1 MTEAIFTRTVII
13 GAGCAAWSAALH
25 LNDLG
30 DTDFLLLAE
39 DINAGTSR
47 NTGSDKQT
55 YYKLSLSGDEGDS
68 VGQMARDLMTGP
80 DVDGDIA
87 LCEAAGSAKGF
98 YRLANLGVPFPHNA
112 YGEYAGYMTDHDR
125 RARATS
131 AGPLTSRYMTEALE
145 KAAMTK
151 GTRVLD
157 KYMAIDLLVGKNG
170 IEGVLCLDLRENQL
184 KTIACAHVILCT
196 GGPAHIYLDS
206 VYPLSQHGMS
216 GLALR
221 AGATASNL
229 HIWQYGLASTAF
241 RWNVSGSYQQALP
254 RYVSVDAKG
263 IEREFLIQAM
273 KPEAALNL
281 TFLKG
286 YQWPFDEKKI
296 PGSSQIDL
304 LVKQETDHGRRV
316 YMDYRRN
323 PTGYNE
329 SAMNEETHTYLK
341 NCGALQSTP
350 LERLKAINAPAIEL
364 YRSNGISLE
373 SEMLEIK
380 VCAQHHNG
388 GIMVDCNWQSDV
400 PGLYVAGEAAGTF
413 GSVRPGGS
421 ALNSTQVG
429 SIRAAQHIAQK
440 SARPNP
446 TKAPETERLSLPFG
460 DAQGNPDVLA
470 LSMQTTMSRVAGI
483 SKNAAG
489 IKAHLVHVRRGLEN
503 TRKMNIDDPN
513 LVSRILLK
521 DLLET
526 QKAVLET
533 MLYALENPEQGVLE
547 MRTKGCA
554 YREARP
560 LPERN
565 LWFESVWREYRGE
578 DNH

>member
-13 GAGCAAWSAALH
+13 GSGCAAWSAALH
-25 LNDLG
+25 LNDLR

-55 YYKLSLSGDEGDS
+55 YYKLSLCGDEGDS

-87 LCEAAGSAKGF
+87 LCEAAGSARGF

-157 KYMAIDLLVGKNG
+157 KHMAIELLCGKNG

-184 KTIACAHVILCT
+184 KTIACSHVILCT

-221 AGATASNL
+221 AGATAANL

-273 KPEAALNL
+273 KPAEALNL

-286 YQWPFDEKKI
+286 YQWPFDERKI

-304 LVKQETDHGRRV
+304 LVKQETDHDRRV
-316 YMDYRRN
+316 YLDYKRN
-323 PTGYNE
+323 PTGYDE
-329 SAMNEETHTYLK
+329 SAMSEETHTYLK

-364 YRSNGISLE
+364 YRNNGIHLE

-388 GIMVDCNWQSDV
+388 GIMVDDNWQSDV

-413 GSVRPGGS
+413 GRVRPGGS

-429 SIRAAQHIAQK
+429 SLRAAQHIAQK

-446 TKAPETERLSLPFG
+446 TKAPPSEKLFLPYG

-470 LSMQTTMSRVAGI
+470 LSMQTAMSRVAGV
-483 SKNAAG
+483 SKNATG

-503 TRKMNIDDPN
+503 TRKMNADDPN

-533 MLYALENPEQGVLE
+533 MLYTLEHPALGVLE
-547 MRTKGCA
+547 TRPKGCS
-554 YREARP
+554 YREPRP

-578 DNH
+578 TDR